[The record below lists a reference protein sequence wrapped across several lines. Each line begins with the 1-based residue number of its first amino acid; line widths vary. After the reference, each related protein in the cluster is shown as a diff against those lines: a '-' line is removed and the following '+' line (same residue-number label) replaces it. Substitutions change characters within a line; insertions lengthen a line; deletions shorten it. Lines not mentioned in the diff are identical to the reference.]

1 MRVGGAGGGV
11 EDGDAVVADGGGD
24 DVLVGLE
31 DGDDG
36 DGREEGLAALDVPRP
51 KVSTV
56 LVYLPLVLTRSTPV
70 PLR

>member
-31 DGDDG
+31 DGGDG
-36 DGREEGLAALDVPRP
+36 DGREEGLAAFDVPGP
-51 KVSTV
+51 DVNSV
-56 LVYLPLVLTRSTPV
+56 LVYWAFALTRSTPA

>member
-31 DGDDG
+31 DGRDG
-36 DGREEGLAALDVPRP
+36 NGREEGLAVLDVPEAE
-51 KVSTV
+51 VSMM
-56 LVYLPLVLTRSTPV
+56 LAYWALVLTMSTPA
-70 PLR
+70 PPR